1 VPVKSLERSSFQH
14 PKILDKKLPLK
25 QAKKS
30 KATDIESLKQKRR
43 LVQYEQRW
51 RQDEG
56 GLVEQY
62 EVMSDGEK
70 VTTHE
75 FEKHK
80 SPSPP
85 PVAKKAPPR
94 ETKQLKAQ
102 QTSPRKPEPPV
113 VAPQLTYYENIDV
126 NEVKKKFEEQI

>member
-1 VPVKSLERSSFQH
+1 MPVKSLERSSFQH

-25 QAKKS
+25 QASKS
-30 KATDIESLKQKRR
+30 KATDLDLLKQKRR

-56 GLVEQY
+56 RVEAFEQY

-75 FEKHK
+75 FENHK

-85 PVAKKAPPR
+85 PVAKKAPPT
-94 ETKQLKAQ
+94 ETK
-102 QTSPRKPEPPV
+102 
-113 VAPQLTYYENIDV
+113 
-126 NEVKKKFEEQI
+126 